1 MRQLNRATL
10 ARQHLLERATMP
22 ARELIA
28 HLVGLQAQEPRDPYV
43 ALWSRLVD
51 FEASEL
57 ESLLLDREVVRLV
70 VQRGTVHAVTSD
82 DCLVLRPLA
91 QPVLT
96 QQLHSHRDYAP
107 RLVDVDLDPVME
119 YAARVLAEPRNT
131 RELRAELAAKFPE
144 HDAAALAFACRNL
157 LPFVQVPPRGLWSR
171 SGQVV
176 GTTARA
182 WLGRDV
188 HPNPSVDDVILRYL
202 GAFGPATVQD
212 AATWSRYTGLRE
224 VFDRLRPQLHTYRDE
239 AGREYFDVVGVS
251 LPEADTP
258 APARLLPQYDNLLLS
273 HKDRS
278 RFIPPGFEEMNAIWM
293 EQRGFVG
300 SVLVDGM
307 LAGLW
312 RIDASTRRALTM
324 TVTTPRA
331 LVDDAA
337 VGISS
342 EAERFLRFVDADAD
356 HAVQFRAVG

>member
-1 MRQLNRATL
+1 
-10 ARQHLLERATMP
+10 MP
-22 ARELIA
+22 ARDLIA

-51 FEASEL
+51 FEATQL

-70 VQRGTVHAVTSD
+70 VQRGTVHAVTAE

-91 QPVLT
+91 QPLLT

-107 RLVDVDLDPVME
+107 HLVDVDLEPAMR
-119 YAARVLAEPRNT
+119 YASRVLSEPRNT
-131 RELRAELAAKFPE
+131 RELRAELGEKFPE

-157 LPFVQVPPRGLWSR
+157 LPFIQVPPRGLWTR
-171 SGQVV
+171 GGQVV
-176 GTTARA
+176 GTTALA

-188 HPNPSVDDVILRYL
+188 QSNPSVDDVMMRYL

-224 VFDRLRPQLHTYRDE
+224 VFERLRPQLHTYRDE
-239 AGREYFDVVGVS
+239 AGREYFDVPGVA
-251 LPEADTP
+251 LPDADTP
-258 APARLLPQYDNLLLS
+258 APVRLLPQYDNLLLS
-273 HKDRS
+273 HKDRG
-278 RFIPPGFEEMNAIWM
+278 RFIPRGFEEMNAIWM

-312 RIDASTRRALTM
+312 RVDDVKQLANSTRRALTM

-331 LVDDAA
+331 LGEVAEAD
-337 VGISS
+337 VTQ
-342 EAERFLRFVDADAD
+342 EAERFLRWVDEDADR
-356 HAVQFRAVG
+356 AVQFSVAG